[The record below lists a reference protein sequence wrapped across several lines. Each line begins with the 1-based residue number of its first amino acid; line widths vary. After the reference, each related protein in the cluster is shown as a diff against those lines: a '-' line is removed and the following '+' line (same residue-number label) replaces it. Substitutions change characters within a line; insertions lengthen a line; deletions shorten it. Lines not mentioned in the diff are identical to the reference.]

1 MTFPRTGPLSLIIAT
16 TCVVGL
22 AFALNN
28 RPSPGPTRTST
39 AADTRD
45 FAMPENQSEN
55 PPTTEPVGIKKP
67 IRVAAITTT
76 YFPGSHADVIV
87 GKFLRG
93 FPTDDGL
100 LAPRTKIVSLYI
112 DQVHQKDIGLQVAH
126 KFEIPVFESIRA
138 ALTLGGS
145 ELAVDAVL
153 LIGEHGDYSI
163 SPIGQEMTP
172 RRYFFDQI
180 SAVVIQSGRSV
191 PIYND

>member
-1 MTFPRTGPLSLIIAT
+1 
-16 TCVVGL
+16 
-22 AFALNN
+22 
-28 RPSPGPTRTST
+28 
-39 AADTRD
+39 
-45 FAMPENQSEN
+45 MPENQSEN

-145 ELAVDAVL
+145 ELAVDITSSDSSVVVTHSWGLPPYLSATAWATS
-153 LIGEHGDYSI
+153 G
-163 SPIGQEMTP
+163 SP
-172 RRYFFDQI
+172 
-180 SAVVIQSGRSV
+180 VVNRHS
-191 PIYND
+191 